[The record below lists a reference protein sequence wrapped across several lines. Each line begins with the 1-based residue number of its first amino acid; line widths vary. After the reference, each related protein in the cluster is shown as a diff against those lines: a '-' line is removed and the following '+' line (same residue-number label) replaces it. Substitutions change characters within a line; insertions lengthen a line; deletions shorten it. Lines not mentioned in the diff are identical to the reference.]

1 MASRYKN
8 NNKIKLENGK
18 RVYRSKIYPNI
29 PLKDSDIYVVTQTGD
44 RLDSLASQFYSNSS
58 YWWIIATANNI
69 HDASLSVDDGT
80 ILRIPIDYNTIVNNF
95 NK

>member
-8 NNKIKLENGK
+8 NNKVKLENGK

-29 PLKDSDIYVVTQTGD
+29 PLKDSDVYVVTQTGD

>member
-1 MASRYKN
+1 MKDKN

>member
-8 NNKIKLENGK
+8 NNKIKLDDGK